1 MQIIFKYSQFIILL
15 PFIIG
20 LVNKSYNNIERK
32 YLFSAIILGIIAEIL
47 MVAAIYLWRNNM
59 PVVHIYTV
67 IEFIFLAS
75 VFYNGQLKIL
85 NSKQYKLLILAFIFL
100 SIFNTIFFQ
109 GIWMWNSNIRSL
121 EGAILISL
129 SLLYFFTLIKKLT
142 IPSPA
147 RTFQFWFS
155 IAVLFYF
162 SGNLLIFIYSN
173 HLTELGIQS
182 DDSRILEEQIR
193 VISFILNIFLYI
205 FYSIAFLCK
214 EQKPFPKSSL
224 SAP

>member
-20 LVNKSYNNIERK
+20 LVNKSYNSIERK

-59 PVVHIYTV
+59 PVVHIYTL

-85 NSKQYKLLILAFIFL
+85 NSKQYRLLLIAFIFL

-142 IPSPA
+142 VPSPA